1 MNINTSINYNQNFC
15 ANPNMKNLC
24 GVNVKITP
32 HITRLTG
39 IADLKIESN
48 TAIAYNRRGD
58 ILSTNFDNIMSS
70 LREAATELSW
80 THKYN
85 SMKGTWSRR

>member
-1 MNINTSINYNQNFC
+1 MNITASGYNQNFC
-15 ANPNMKNLC
+15 ANPNIKNLC
-24 GVNVKITP
+24 GVNVRITP

-39 IADLKIESN
+39 IADLKIEGN
-48 TAIAYNRRGD
+48 KAIAYNRHGD
-58 ILSTNFDNIMSS
+58 ILSTNYDNIMTS

-85 SMKGTWSRR
+85 SARGIWSRR